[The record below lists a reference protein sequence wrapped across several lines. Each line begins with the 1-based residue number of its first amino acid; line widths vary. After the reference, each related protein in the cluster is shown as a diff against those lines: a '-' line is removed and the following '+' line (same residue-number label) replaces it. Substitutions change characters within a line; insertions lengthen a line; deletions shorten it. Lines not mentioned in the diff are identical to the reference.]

1 LCGPRKERIPVNS
14 ETINQVQIVFVFV
27 NVTDSSPHFL
37 ISTRLTHVNKFVRVV
52 EFVMTLNLI
61 LNFDE
66 VGERIRPIEKLREIL
81 GVESAILPLF
91 DEIS

>member
-1 LCGPRKERIPVNS
+1 
-14 ETINQVQIVFVFV
+14 
-27 NVTDSSPHFL
+27 
-37 ISTRLTHVNKFVRVV
+37 
-52 EFVMTLNLI
+52 MTLNLI